1 MKHLTGLRKT
11 GRPGVYLEE
20 AEEGGFVVLR
30 NRIQTRHEGGA
41 TYAFA
46 ELAAFPTLE
55 EARAYTDPDA
65 RRLLRGEKESNSP

>member
-41 TYAFA
+41 VYAF
-46 ELAAFPTLE
+46 EEVTTFPTLA
-55 EARAYTDPDA
+55 EARAFVQEW
-65 RRLLRGEKESNSP
+65 RE